1 MRPLTWC
8 RRLPTLWVVARMG
21 NMMASYVAEIS
32 RDRPGC
38 ILFLLDQSQSMG
50 GPFAGD
56 TKTSKAVTLADA
68 INKLLMSLVLRCT
81 QNVDEGPRNYFDIGV
96 MGYGDRWESDPGPCL
111 GGALKGR
118 DLSLS

>member
-1 MRPLTWC
+1 
-8 RRLPTLWVVARMG
+8 
-21 NMMASYVAEIS
+21 MMASYVAEIS

-38 ILFLLDQSQSMG
+38 ILFLLDQSQSMS
-50 GPFAGD
+50 GPFAGE

-81 QNVDEGPRNYFDIGV
+81 QNVNEGPRNYFDIGV
-96 MGYGDRWESDPGPCL
+96 MGYGDSWERDPGPCL

-118 DLSLS
+118 DLVLS

>member
-1 MRPLTWC
+1 
-8 RRLPTLWVVARMG
+8 
-21 NMMASYVAEIS
+21 MMTSYVAEIS

-50 GPFAGD
+50 EPFAGD

-81 QNVDEGPRNYFDIGV
+81 QNVNEGPRNYFDIGV
-96 MGYGDRWESDPGPCL
+96 MGYGDSWESDPGPCL
-111 GGALKGR
+111 GGALEGR
-118 DLSLS
+118 DLVSS